1 MIGLQE
7 KRGVEVLRWA
17 LATVTA
23 LVAVS
28 FVALLV
34 FADGFRR
41 SFGASAN
48 GPLTI
53 GVPLAVM
60 LVVLAS
66 LLWPGQRM
74 LLHVTA
80 AVVLGLAA
88 CSVWVL
94 GESAFL
100 GTAGLLFS
108 GLWSLWYWNAAWAS
122 PATLSS

>member
-1 MIGLQE
+1 
-7 KRGVEVLRWA
+7 VDVLRWA

-23 LVAVS
+23 LVAVG

-60 LVVLAS
+60 LLVLAS

-80 AVVLGLAA
+80 VTVLGVAA

-94 GESAFL
+94 NESVFVGA
-100 GTAGLLFS
+100 AGLLFS
-108 GLWSLWYWNAAWAS
+108 GLWSLWYWHAAWAS
-122 PATLSS
+122 SATLSS